1 MRQDLYTAEQVAE
14 LLDLH
19 VRTVRKYVRDGSL
32 KAVRIGKQ
40 YRISRQDLEGFI
52 GRPLPGPAGSPRR
65 HRHIDASTV
74 VQVDA
79 VSPHLADRVTNML
92 TAAARNPDNSDESL
106 RLDTVYDV
114 ERGQLKVILSG
125 GLGRTRS
132 MLELVEKLTEE
143 GT

>member
-1 MRQDLYTAEQVAE
+1 MRQDLYTADQVAG

-40 YRISRQDLEGFI
+40 YRIAREDLEGFI
-52 GRPLPGPAGSPRR
+52 GRPLPGPPASARR
-65 HRHIDASTV
+65 YRHIDASTV
-74 VQVDA
+74 IQVDA
-79 VSPHLADRVTNML
+79 VSPSLADRVTNML
-92 TAAARNPDNSDESL
+92 TAAARNPDDRDEPL

-132 MLELVEKLTEE
+132 MLELVEKLTERR
-143 GT
+143 T